1 MRTFARV
8 LGAAVVLAAA
18 ALGSA
23 SPASAR
29 DTMQGDYTYSSPGVP
44 QATWTTYPIC
54 VNVVGDL
61 RVPLEDPVACTLHV
75 VSATSSKI
83 TPELESLNWGGD
95 AHLTDGVW
103 KILVNR
109 NDGFQCPD
117 GSTAPLFRT
126 YEFDDVTLAGT
137 LTATNNAG
145 CGVPA
150 AMTKTPFTLAFDKP
164 LPIPVEQYPLICEP
178 AGLRH
183 CR

>member
-44 QATWTTYPIC
+44 QATWTIYPIC

-61 RVPLEDPVACTLHV
+61 RVPLEDPVACALHV

-83 TPELESLNWGGD
+83 TPELES
-95 AHLTDGVW
+95 
-103 KILVNR
+103 
-109 NDGFQCPD
+109 
-117 GSTAPLFRT
+117 
-126 YEFDDVTLAGT
+126 
-137 LTATNNAG
+137 
-145 CGVPA
+145 
-150 AMTKTPFTLAFDKP
+150 
-164 LPIPVEQYPLICEP
+164 
-178 AGLRH
+178 
-183 CR
+183 

>member
-44 QATWTTYPIC
+44 QATWTIYPIC

-61 RVPLEDPVACTLHV
+61 RVPLEDPVACALHV

-117 GSTAPLFRT
+117 GSTAPFFRT

-150 AMTKTPFTLAFDKP
+150 AMTKTPFTIAFDKA